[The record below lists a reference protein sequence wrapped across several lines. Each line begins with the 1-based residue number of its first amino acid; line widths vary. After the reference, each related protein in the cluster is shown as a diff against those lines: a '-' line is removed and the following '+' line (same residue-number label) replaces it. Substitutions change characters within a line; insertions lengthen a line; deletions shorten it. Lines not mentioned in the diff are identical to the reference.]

1 MRMRSAF
8 SGLSRGIQAAAVNL
22 DLPAVGMAAE
32 GQVNIPA
39 FDMVP
44 PVFRVVAEEQAV
56 TFLLLKAVQKGRVRR
71 SLRTGQSA
79 DADAS
84 KGGTAVVQ

>member
-1 MRMRSAF
+1 M
-8 SGLSRGIQAAAVNL
+8 GL
-22 DLPAVGMAAE
+22 AAE
-32 GQVNIPA
+32 GQVDIPSVYP
-39 FDMVP
+39 VP